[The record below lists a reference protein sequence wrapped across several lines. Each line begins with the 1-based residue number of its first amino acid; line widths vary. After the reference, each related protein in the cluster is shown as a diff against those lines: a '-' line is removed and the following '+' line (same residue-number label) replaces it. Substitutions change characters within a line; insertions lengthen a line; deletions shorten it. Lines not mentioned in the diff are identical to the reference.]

1 MTHRSMVALLP
12 LLSASL
18 FVSSCGS
25 SNMPT
30 PAACMALASY
40 TPTTTNTISFVNDIM
55 PILTD
60 TGSVPPTTPGCST
73 AAICHN
79 GASPVNLSNGGT
91 KTLSFTDTPANVLAA
106 LEMPSVNAPSM
117 QRVAAGSVA
126 NSFMAYKLSGADGL
140 SCIDAK
146 CVSGASVGTSKPC
159 GDPMPT
165 STSGAITA
173 AQRTLILDWIAQ
185 GAPQQ

>member
-60 TGSVPPTTPGCST
+60 TGSVPPTTPGCSS
-73 AAICHN
+73 AAICH
-79 GASPVNLSNGGT
+79 GSSPIKIDVAMT
-91 KTLSFTDTPANVLAA
+91 KSLMFADTTANVYAA
-106 LEMPSVNAPSM
+106 LMMNAVNAPTM
-117 QRVAAGSVA
+117 ARVAPGSVA